1 VFAAARDY
9 ADRTSAGPA
18 LAAHNAAV
26 WHKMAFEQ
34 FLPQFHTGAADMLL
48 TRFGLLLRQLLDD
61 KAFLRIRSRFYRQL
75 PLYHMKDVLQRRALE
90 VLDFDMLAT
99 DEDPAERVG
108 RELGMD
114 KRAAESV
121 IKAAKKA
128 LNDVMAKRFTKAD
141 LQRLTEKV
149 LPPQ

>member
-1 VFAAARDY
+1 
-9 ADRTSAGPA
+9 
-18 LAAHNAAV
+18 
-26 WHKMAFEQ
+26 MAFEQ